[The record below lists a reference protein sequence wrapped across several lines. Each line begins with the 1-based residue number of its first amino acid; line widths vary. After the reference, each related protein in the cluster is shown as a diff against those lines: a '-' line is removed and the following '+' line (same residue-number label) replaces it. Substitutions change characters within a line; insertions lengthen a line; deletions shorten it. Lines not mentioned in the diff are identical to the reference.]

1 MSPFN
6 AEKLYDL
13 LPSIYRIRDTEQG
26 GPLKALLTVIAEQ
39 IEVMEENIEQLYDD
53 QFIETC
59 ADWVVPYIGDL
70 IGYRMLHGV
79 TERVSSPRAEV
90 AHTIALRRRKGT
102 ASVLEQLAR
111 DVTGWNARAV
121 EFFQGLATTQYM
133 NHIRIGNHYAPDLRK
148 WEVLEYIGT
157 AFDTTAHT
165 VDVRRIAS
173 GRGWY
178 NIPNVGLFLWPI
190 EANPATRSTAVKVD
204 ERRWRISPL
213 NHDIQLYS
221 RPEAETNI
229 THLAEPVNA
238 PMPLSRRALHEDVLS
253 PVSQYY
259 GEGLSLTLHIDND
272 DVPVTVIK
280 ICNLSDNGP
289 SWAHLPAPGNYAV
302 DPVLGRVALPEDV
315 TATKVQITYHYGYGA
330 KIGGGEY
337 PRAQSFAA
345 SPGQTVLRVPSEH
358 STIAEAL
365 SALSAPPALGG
376 SGVVEV
382 GDNGRYE
389 EALDVEVEAGKRI
402 EIRAADGRRPSLV
415 LTQEMTVSGGADS
428 QFVLNGLLVSGEKLV
443 VPDVSGNSLGSLRIA
458 HCTLVPGLALTSQG
472 LPVSDEPSL
481 VVETANTRVTIER
494 SIVGG
499 LRSHSDAELS
509 LVDSI
514 LDATRVEGIASAGL
528 NGMQEGGSLS
538 MQRCTSIGKLHASE
552 MPLISNSILLADAAA
567 ADDTWKGPPVQA
579 KRRQVGCIR
588 FSWLPLEAQVPRRY
602 RCQPEAGS
610 TASPRILSLRYG
622 TPFYCWLST
631 STVNTIR
638 RGAEDEG
645 EMGAYHHLHVPQ
657 RETNLR
663 VRLDEYLRAG
673 LEAGIFLEI

>member
-1 MSPFN
+1 MSHFDG
-6 AEKLYDL
+6 EKLYDL
-13 LPSIYRIRDTEQG
+13 LPSIYRIRDAEQG
-26 GPLKALLTVIAEQ
+26 GPLKALLAVVAEQ

-121 EFFQGLATTQYM
+121 EFFQRLATTQYM
-133 NHIRIGNHYAPDLRK
+133 NHIRLGNHYAPDLRK
-148 WEVLEYIGT
+148 WEALEYIGT
-157 AFDTTAHT
+157 AFDTAAHT

-173 GRGWY
+173 ARGRY

-190 EANPATRSTAVKVD
+190 EANPATRSTAVRVD
-204 ERRWRISPL
+204 DRRWRISPL
-213 NHDIQLYS
+213 NHDMPLYS

-229 THLAEPVNA
+229 THLAEPVNV
-238 PMPLSRRALHEDVLS
+238 PMPLSRRVLHEDVLS

-259 GEGLSLTLHIDND
+259 GEGLSLALYVND
-272 DVPVTVIK
+272 IMQLVAGVK
-280 ICNLSDNGP
+280 ICNLSGDDAN
-289 SWAHLPAPGNYAV
+289 WAHLPEDGKYAI
-302 DPVLGRVALPEDV
+302 DPVLGRVALPEGMS
-315 TATKVQITYHYGYGA
+315 ATKIQVTHHYGFGA
-330 KIGGGEY
+330 QIGGGEY
-337 PRAQSFAA
+337 ERAQSFATSA
-345 SPGQTVLRVPSEH
+345 DQIVSSAPGHHP
-358 STIAEAL
+358 TIAAAL
-365 SALSAPPALGG
+365 AALAGN
-376 SGVVEV
+376 GVVEIQ
-382 GDNGRYE
+382 DNGRYE
-389 EALDVEVEAGKRI
+389 EALSVQVQAGKRI
-402 EIRAADGRRPSLV
+402 ELRAANEYRPSLV
-415 LTQEMTVSGGADS
+415 LTLQMAVSGGVDS
-428 QFVLNGLLVSGEKLV
+428 EFVLNGLLVSGEKLV
-443 VPDVSGNSLGSLRIA
+443 VPGADNSLGSLRIA
-458 HCTLVPGLALTSQG
+458 HSTLVPGWALRPQG
-472 LPVSDEPSL
+472 LPVHSDEPSL

-499 LRSHSDAELS
+499 LRSHRDTELT

-514 LDATRVEGIASAGL
+514 LDATSLEGIASAGL
-528 NGMQEGGSLS
+528 DGMQEGGSLS
-538 MQRCTSIGKLHASE
+538 MQGCTSIGKLHATA
-552 MPLISNSILLADAAA
+552 MPLISNSILLAGLVPGDAWNA
-567 ADDTWKGPPVQA
+567 PVQA
-579 KRRQVGCIR
+579 KQRQTGCVR
-588 FSWLPLEAQVPRRY
+588 FSWLPREARVPRRY

-610 TASPRILSLRYG
+610 TVSPRILSLRYG

-631 STVNTIR
+631 STVNAIR

-645 EMGAYHHLHVPQ
+645 EMGVYHHLHAPQ

-673 LEAGIFLEI
+673 LEAGIFYEI